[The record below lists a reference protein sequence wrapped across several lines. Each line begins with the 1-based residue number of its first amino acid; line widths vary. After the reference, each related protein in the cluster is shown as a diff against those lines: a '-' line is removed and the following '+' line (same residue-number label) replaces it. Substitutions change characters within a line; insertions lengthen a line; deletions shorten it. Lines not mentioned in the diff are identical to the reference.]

1 MEIHKCKCCQ
11 RVREL
16 GVLCLNWK
24 VSINLLPSGFM
35 ELHVRGG
42 KNIIRDR
49 GKRRHQGNR
58 TIKTQQDWYIY
69 ELRETVET

>member
-1 MEIHKCKCCQ
+1 
-11 RVREL
+11 
-16 GVLCLNWK
+16 
-24 VSINLLPSGFM
+24 M